1 MGSSSFEFF
10 LLGALIV
17 ALLGRLY
24 TKMPV
29 GQLISFVIFA
39 AAGLSEMIV
48 GLAAMHA
55 GWFPAFATVLIFLT
69 VGMLI
74 GFPPLALALLV
85 GYTASIGP
93 AFADMDYD
101 LKAGWILRGKG
112 ANPAFEMEGR
122 RQQYWAEILG
132 LVTVAAFVLIFYKGY
147 FTAGLFPP
155 VSKVFVA
162 TINTG
167 SVSGI
172 GKWLL
177 IWAIPGAIIQFI
189 GGSKRQ
195 LGILLSIGLLIFYP
209 IAGWTAVVALII
221 RAILL
226 KTYGKKIE
234 NSMYVIAGGFIAGS
248 AIVLFT
254 TGTLK
259 ALTIRKG

>member
-1 MGSSSFEFF
+1 MGSSGFGFF

-17 ALLGRLY
+17 ALVGGLY

-29 GQLISFVIFA
+29 GQLIGFVIFAA

-48 GLAAMHA
+48 GLAAMHT
-55 GWFPAFATVLIFLT
+55 GWFPAFATALIFLL
-69 VGMLI
+69 VGLLL
-74 GFPPLALALLV
+74 GFPPLALAFLV
-85 GYTASIGP
+85 GYTASTGP
-93 AFADMDYD
+93 AFADMAYD

-132 LVTVAAFVLIFYKGY
+132 LVTAAAFVLIFYKGY

-172 GKWLL
+172 GN
-177 IWAIPGAIIQFI
+177 G
-189 GGSKRQ
+189 
-195 LGILLSIGLLIFYP
+195 Y
-209 IAGWTAVVALII
+209 
-221 RAILL
+221 
-226 KTYGKKIE
+226 
-234 NSMYVIAGGFIAGS
+234 
-248 AIVLFT
+248 
-254 TGTLK
+254 
-259 ALTIRKG
+259 